1 MDTCICMAESLLY
14 SPEIVTILLF
24 GDIPIKNK
32 KLKKKKQHR
41 ATKKKNSTIKLFLYV
56 CVCVCVCLNPTFEL
70 NL

>member
-32 KLKKKKQHR
+32 KLKKKKQNR
-41 ATKKKNSTIKLFLYV
+41 ATKKKKFYHKDPIIKF
-56 CVCVCVCLNPTFEL
+56 CHI
-70 NL
+70 